1 MRSVKLF
8 LFLLALAVSALFAG
22 NTWHGV
28 RYERLQ
34 REVKNM
40 EEEQKEWLERNK
52 KLIAGLAVFSSP
64 GRIEKLAGQLGLVQ
78 RDRPGFVLSGERE
91 YRE

>member
-1 MRSVKLF
+1 MRSVKLL
-8 LFLLALAVSALFAG
+8 LFLLVLVVSALFAG

-52 KLIAGLAVFSSP
+52 KLIAGLAVFGSP
-64 GRIEKLAGQLGLVQ
+64 VRIEKLAEQLGLV
-78 RDRPGFVLSGERE
+78 RKDRPGFVLSAENE
-91 YRE
+91 YYE